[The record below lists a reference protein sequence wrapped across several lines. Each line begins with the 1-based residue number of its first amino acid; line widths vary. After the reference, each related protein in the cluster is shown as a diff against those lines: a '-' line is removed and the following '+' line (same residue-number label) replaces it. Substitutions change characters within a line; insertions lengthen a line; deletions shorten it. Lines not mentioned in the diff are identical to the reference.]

1 MQPDPLPI
9 APAAKLA
16 TKTEAAPIVN
26 HNYLMAHC
34 TAPIFGVPPLPPV
47 NPPAPTTK
55 AVKRQLTKPIERKQ
69 KQKVRRKSSL
79 TPTPSFPAILMGM
92 LSTPQN
98 SEYITFLKD
107 KNRFVVLDASE
118 FESKVLPMHFEPT
131 GASSMYGNFTLMLD
145 EWGFKTGKDDE
156 FPGKDVYSH
165 PMFKEGDWEGCLK
178 ITKPGSKSIEAA
190 KLEYRKPS
198 PPPKTAAST
207 ILPEDSQ
214 MKAPDAQSLAVLNA
228 SLSKHMSATE
238 TSRVL
243 CNRYGLLN
251 DSSKLQA
258 MMAAQAQQNESSAL
272 QAMLAAQAQAQQN
285 EASALG
291 ALQAMIATQAQQNE
305 SSALPM
311 LAVQAQQNDSSALG
325 ALQAMLVAQA
335 QQNDSSVLALQAIL
349 AAQAQ
354 QNESSALQAILAAQD
369 PSTLQAILAAH
380 QAQTLHPHAPRT
392 ISPEFSAILGNAS
405 SLDVMAERFIKQSV
419 ERMMNRQVMRSH
431 MNQGFGSV

>member
-1 MQPDPLPI
+1 
-9 APAAKLA
+9 
-16 TKTEAAPIVN
+16 
-26 HNYLMAHC
+26 
-34 TAPIFGVPPLPPV
+34 
-47 NPPAPTTK
+47 
-55 AVKRQLTKPIERKQ
+55 
-69 KQKVRRKSSL
+69 
-79 TPTPSFPAILMGM
+79 MGM

-131 GASSMYGNFTLMLD
+131 GTSSMYGNFTLMLD

-258 MMAAQAQQNESSAL
+258 MMAAQAQ
-272 QAMLAAQAQAQQN
+272 AQQN

-311 LAVQAQQNDSSALG
+311 LAAQAQQNDSSALG